1 MTSDQCTAVR
11 KVNANASCTIIH
23 TTKMSDFI
31 PTKGTTGMVALTSC
45 PTGDLYFDDYY
56 TNVSPVAYQLE
67 MTSAFHWSGN
77 CGQPSGF
84 NGPYCWVNFS
94 DVTMSNQQCY
104 YWHSGQF
111 NATEAK
117 DTIFVGI
124 VGIGYTAGEYRGCN
138 PSKSCYWGWI

>member
-1 MTSDQCTAVR
+1 MVLLASMGGATFAAPASTSAAASQPIYTHVFTETRQMTSDQCTAVR

-67 MTSAFHWSGN
+67 MT
-77 CGQPSGF
+77 
-84 NGPYCWVNFS
+84 
-94 DVTMSNQQCY
+94 
-104 YWHSGQF
+104 
-111 NATEAK
+111 
-117 DTIFVGI
+117 
-124 VGIGYTAGEYRGCN
+124 
-138 PSKSCYWGWI
+138 